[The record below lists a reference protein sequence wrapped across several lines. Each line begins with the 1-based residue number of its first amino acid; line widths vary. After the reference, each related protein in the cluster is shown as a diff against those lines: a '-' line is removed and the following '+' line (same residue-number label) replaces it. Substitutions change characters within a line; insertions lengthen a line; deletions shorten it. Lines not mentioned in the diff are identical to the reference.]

1 VPDGAGGLSAPSASK
16 KPAQRLRWWI
26 HRLTL
31 LVATGLLCWIAFEWV
46 GGLVLQ
52 HHFAR
57 KYSLTVDHRLVPYS
71 RPDINGD
78 GIRCHFEADDFDSA
92 STNIVFLGDSFT
104 YGAHLDGES
113 QAFPAGVARILDPDG
128 QRIRSINFGWP
139 SSSPLLSMRLLADIG
154 HKYKPDMVVM
164 SLDLTDFYDEHKYIR
179 MIRFPRLSPTAFLL
193 REAGLSWLIADWVG
207 WSELRGDHH
216 ELPFPNTFYIVR
228 QPLAESRPYLHEI
241 ETNLR
246 RIEDHTRGVLEAKF
260 VLVLLPRAFQYTD
273 AEAPH
278 DPHRNLYPP
287 LGPYV
292 LEPNRWFDEF
302 CAETGFTCFSLLDD
316 FRNSPVFPTCFEND
330 PHWNVAGHQ
339 VAAEALAEDLRD
351 LF

>member
-1 VPDGAGGLSAPSASK
+1 
-16 KPAQRLRWWI
+16 
-26 HRLTL
+26 
-31 LVATGLLCWIAFEWV
+31 
-46 GGLVLQ
+46 
-52 HHFAR
+52 
-57 KYSLTVDHRLVPYS
+57 
-71 RPDINGD
+71 
-78 GIRCHFEADDFDSA
+78 
-92 STNIVFLGDSFT
+92 
-104 YGAHLDGES
+104 
-113 QAFPAGVARILDPDG
+113 
-128 QRIRSINFGWP
+128 
-139 SSSPLLSMRLLADIG
+139 MRLLADIG

-330 PHWNVAGHQ
+330 PHWNVPGTRSPPKPSPRTFGTCSDAGRSVFGTFFPDSSRGIVGILFIFGPITSPRAGRQ
-339 VAAEALAEDLRD
+339 PCGFANVWSRLPRSLVDDVSGCLAIGP
-351 LF
+351 